1 MFGFPE
7 TFFRHGNLRKSERE
21 ESACMKRWMSVWLA
35 ISLLVV
41 MNAAFSDEAFSIPQ
55 RAEAF
60 GQLLDELPSIK
71 TKQSGETIMVQLT
84 GHVDYLLANWQGYM
98 EQPEEIELTDGT
110 GVVETKG
117 HKYQLGARW
126 NNYLHYVMVE
136 NFFRYEDVSDEE
148 LRSYFDALVE
158 YGDARVTGKDPV
170 EVIIRHL
177 IPEYRTR
184 KTVETFNAKTGETTK
199 EAVVLKTTP
208 INQVS
213 DDELQQMIEEL
224 PDDTHEEFEDGS
236 YSNTW
241 YAISESAYKVL
252 EYTIGMDSNGA
263 PNRAYLATSGNYVL
277 AWGRSGE
284 LKTATKILSDY
295 DCFATGMNGATSY
308 IIWDNNLML
317 PAPYISDVVT
327 YYPDGSELASINAEY
342 ANNGVLKRFTVT
354 YANGRQETVDAR
366 KTAAT
371 SDD

>member
-1 MFGFPE
+1 MEG
-7 TFFRHGNLRKSERE
+7 TT
-21 ESACMKRWMSVWLA
+21 CMKRMMGVWLA
-35 ISLLVV
+35 VALLLI
-41 MNAAFSDEAFSIPQ
+41 MNVACSDEAFSIPQ
-55 RAEAF
+55 YAEEI
-60 GQLLDELPSIK
+60 GQQLEELPTLK
-71 TKQSGETIMVQLT
+71 TKQSGETITVQVS
-84 GHVDYLLANWQGYM
+84 GPVDYLLANWQGYM

-110 GVVETKG
+110 GIVEAKG

-126 NNYLHYVMVE
+126 NNDLHYIMVE

-263 PNRAYLATSGNYVL
+263 PDRAYLATSGDYVL
-277 AWGRSGE
+277 AWGRSGV
-284 LKTATKILSDY
+284 LKTATKILRNH
-295 DCFATGMNGATSY
+295 DCFETGIVGATSY
-308 IIWDNNLML
+308 IIWNNGDTDL
-317 PAPYISDVVT
+317 PTYISDVVT
-327 YYPDGSELASINAEY
+327 YYPEGSKIASINAEY
-342 ANNGVLKRFTVT
+342 SHTGALRKATAT
-354 YANGRQETVDAR
+354 YTDGHQEILAAGRRTTGKDQ
-366 KTAAT
+366 
-371 SDD
+371 